1 MVSGDH
7 LTLLIAFGAGIIASA
22 IALYLILKVL
32 FRTRK
37 DLLEHD
43 FQPDTSI
50 KKEKVEFVIDT
61 FSDLITKLKEKEDEL
76 ERLRGEAE
84 DRASVAESYNE
95 DILRCVG
102 SGVITFNMDS
112 MITTFNQAA
121 ERILRRTRGEV
132 IGLTCNDVFGSD
144 NILCRLIN
152 NAMLSGRPLLRQ
164 EIEIEREK
172 MSNIWVG
179 LSISPLKDREGKMI
193 GLIIVLTDLT
203 EIKMLKEQGE
213 LKKRLAMLGE
223 MSAGIAHELR
233 NSMGTIAGY
242 VKLLSKQNQD
252 DQFKSHGL
260 TKEND
265 NPPLSLRGGMGGVF
279 SDEQPSKEILSTIT
293 SEINSMDL
301 IIKELLNYGKP
312 VSLSLS
318 KVDLIKIIRT
328 AIETAIGRIQDI
340 KPEAKIEVKLNVPAY
355 MQIFV
360 DEVLIRQALQNVIQN
375 AVEAMPEGG
384 SLMVDVKDY
393 RAESFLPS
401 AEGIQ
406 TELREGVEIF
416 ISDTGAGISEEN
428 LDRIFL
434 PFFTTKSRGTGM
446 GLALVH
452 KIILTHGGNIKAD
465 SREGIGTTFRIYL
478 PWLQSL

>member
-1 MVSGDH
+1 MVSRDH

-22 IALYLILKVL
+22 IALYFILRVL

-37 DLLEHD
+37 DLLNPD
-43 FQPDTSI
+43 IQPDTSI

-61 FSDLITKLKEKEDEL
+61 FSDLISKLKEKEDEL
-76 ERLRGEAE
+76 ERLRNAAE
-84 DRASVAESYNE
+84 DRASAAESYNE

-102 SGVITFNMDS
+102 SGVITFNTDS
-112 MITTFNQAA
+112 MITTFNHAA
-121 ERILRRTRGEV
+121 ERILRRKREEV
-132 IGLTCNDVFGSD
+132 IGLTSDEVFGAD
-144 NILCRLIN
+144 KILCRLIN
-152 NAMLSGRPLLRQ
+152 DAMVSGRPLLRQ
-164 EIEIEREK
+164 EIELQRDQIEK
-172 MSNIWVG
+172 TSNIWVG
-179 LSISPLKDREGKMI
+179 LSISPLKDRDGKMI

-203 EIKMLKEQGE
+203 EIKMLKEQSE
-213 LKKRLAMLGE
+213 LRKRLAMLGE

-233 NSMGTIAGY
+233 NSMGTIMGY
-242 VKLLSKQNQD
+242 VKLLSKQNQ
-252 DQFKSHGL
+252 
-260 TKEND
+260 
-265 NPPLSLRGGMGGVF
+265 V
-279 SDEQPSKEILSTIT
+279 EQSSKEILSTIT

-328 AIETAIGRIQDI
+328 SIDSAIGRLPVNKPQI
-340 KPEAKIEVKLNVPAY
+340 KPQIKIDVKISAPDY
-355 MQIFV
+355 MHVYV
-360 DEVLIRQALQNVIQN
+360 DEVLIRQALQNLIQN
-375 AVEAMPEGG
+375 AVDAMPAGG
-384 SLMVDVKDY
+384 SLIIDVRDY

-428 LDRIFL
+428 LDKIFL

-465 SREGIGTTFRIYL
+465 SREGRGTTFRIYL

>member
-1 MVSGDH
+1 MVSRNQ

-22 IALYLILKVL
+22 LALYFILRVL

-37 DLLEHD
+37 DLLNPD
-43 FQPDTSI
+43 IQPADTSF

-61 FSDLITKLKEKEDEL
+61 FSDLISKLKEKEDEL
-76 ERLRGEAE
+76 ERLRNAAE
-84 DRASVAESYNE
+84 DRASAAESYNE

-102 SGVITFNMDS
+102 SGVITFNTDS
-112 MITTFNQAA
+112 MITTFNQSA
-121 ERILRRTRGEV
+121 ERILRRKREEV
-132 IGLTCNDVFGSD
+132 IGLTSDEVFSAD
-144 NILCRLIN
+144 TILCRLIN
-152 NAMLSGRPLLRQ
+152 DAMLSGRPLLRQ

-233 NSMGTIAGY
+233 NSMGTIMGY

-252 DQFKSHGL
+252 KNHPP
-260 TKEND
+260 
-265 NPPLSLRGGMGGVF
+265 NPPLRKGGQN
-279 SDEQPSKEILSTIT
+279 EQSSKEILSTIT

-312 VSLSLS
+312 ISLSLS

-328 AIETAIGRIQDI
+328 AIDSAIGRLPVNKLQI
-340 KPEAKIEVKLNVPAY
+340 KPQIKIDVKISAPDY
-355 MQIFV
+355 MHVYV

-375 AVEAMPEGG
+375 AVDAMPDGG
-384 SLMVDVKDY
+384 NLRVDVKDY
-393 RAESFLPS
+393 KAESFFPS
-401 AEGIQ
+401 ADGIQ
-406 TELREGVEIF
+406 TELREGIEIF

-428 LDRIFL
+428 LDKIFL

>member
-1 MVSGDH
+1 MVSRDH

-22 IALYLILKVL
+22 IALYFILRVL

-37 DLLEHD
+37 DLLNPD
-43 FQPDTSI
+43 IQPADTSF

-61 FSDLITKLKEKEDEL
+61 FSDLISKLKEKEDEL
-76 ERLRGEAE
+76 ERLRNAAE
-84 DRASVAESYNE
+84 DRASAAESYNE

-102 SGVITFNMDS
+102 SGVITFNTDS

-121 ERILRRTRGEV
+121 ERILRRKREEV

-152 NAMLSGRPLLRQ
+152 DAMLSGRPLLRQ
-164 EIEIEREK
+164 EIELQREK
-172 MSNIWVG
+172 TANIWVG
-179 LSISPLKDREGKMI
+179 LSISALKDREGKMI

-213 LKKRLAMLGE
+213 LRKRLAMLGE

-233 NSMGTIAGY
+233 NSMGTIMGY

-252 DQFKSHGL
+252 
-260 TKEND
+260 
-265 NPPLSLRGGMGGVF
+265 
-279 SDEQPSKEILSTIT
+279 EQSSKEILSTIT

-318 KVDLIKIIRT
+318 KVDLIKIIRA
-328 AIETAIGRIQDI
+328 AIDTAIGRFQDI
-340 KPEAKIEVKLNVPAY
+340 KPEGKINVEFEAPDY
-355 MQIFV
+355 MQIFA

-375 AVEAMPEGG
+375 AVDAMPDGG
-384 SLMVDVKDY
+384 NLMVYVQDY
-393 RAESFLPS
+393 KAESFLPS

-406 TELREGVEIF
+406 TELREGIEIF

-428 LDRIFL
+428 LDKIFL

-452 KIILTHGGNIKAD
+452 KIILTHGGNIKAE
-465 SREGIGTTFRIYL
+465 SREGTGTTFRIYL
-478 PWLQSL
+478 SWLQSL

>member
-1 MVSGDH
+1 MVSRDH

-22 IALYLILKVL
+22 IALYFILRVL

-37 DLLEHD
+37 DLLNPD
-43 FQPDTSI
+43 IQPADTSF

-61 FSDLITKLKEKEDEL
+61 FSDLISKLKEKEDEL
-76 ERLRGEAE
+76 ERLRNAAE
-84 DRASVAESYNE
+84 DRASAAESYNE

-121 ERILRRTRGEV
+121 ERILRRKRDEV
-132 IGLTCNDVFGSD
+132 IGLTCNDVFASD
-144 NILCRLIN
+144 KLLCRLIN
-152 NAMLSGRPLLRQ
+152 DAMLSGRPVLRQ
-164 EIEIEREK
+164 EIEIHREK
-172 MSNIWVG
+172 TANIWVG
-179 LSISPLKDREGKMI
+179 LSISPLKDRNGKMI

-203 EIKMLKEQGE
+203 EIRMLKEQSE

-233 NSMGTIAGY
+233 NSMGTITGY
-242 VKLLSKQNQD
+242 VKLLSKQIQD
-252 DQFKSHGL
+252 EPS
-260 TKEND
+260 
-265 NPPLSLRGGMGGVF
+265 
-279 SDEQPSKEILSTIT
+279 SKEILSTIT

-318 KVDLIKIIRT
+318 KVDIIKIIRT
-328 AIETAIGRIQDI
+328 AIDTAIGRFQDI
-340 KPEAKIEVKLNVPAY
+340 KPESTINVELKALDNI
-355 MQIFV
+355 QIYV

-375 AVEAMPEGG
+375 AVDAMPDGG
-384 SLMVDVKDY
+384 NLRVDVQDY
-393 RAESFLPS
+393 KAESFLPS

-406 TELREGVEIF
+406 TELRKGIEIF

-428 LDRIFL
+428 LDKIFL